1 MPDSEAEPEPD
12 AEPKVEA
19 ELEPEV
25 NLKINPGGAEVAGE
39 VKQDET
45 KLDPQP
51 DHHAGVLN
59 MLAQIE
65 HWYALLRERHC
76 IEKLDNLAI
85 EEAMVVQHL

>member
-12 AEPKVEA
+12 AEPEVEA

-25 NLKINPGGAEVAGE
+25 KINPGGAEVAGE

-51 DHHAGVLN
+51 DHHAGVLD
-59 MLAQIE
+59 MLVQIE
-65 HWYALLRERHC
+65 HRYALLRERHC
-76 IEKLDNLAI
+76 IEKLDNLAM